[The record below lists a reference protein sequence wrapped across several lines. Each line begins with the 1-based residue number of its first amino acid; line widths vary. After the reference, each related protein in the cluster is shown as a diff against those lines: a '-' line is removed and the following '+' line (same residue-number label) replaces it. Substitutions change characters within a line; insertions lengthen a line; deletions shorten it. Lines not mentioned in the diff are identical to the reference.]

1 VSGAPGF
8 VRPGRFC
15 AELLT
20 ALEASEGRRKR
31 RSRNTTA
38 DSIGMDIKRALLEQ
52 AVRDD
57 PDPDAF
63 EAWLVQRC
71 LDAGVADGAVR
82 AMAMSIR
89 DEWAL
94 AATAPGF
101 REWLASGA
109 PSDDRGA

>member
-1 VSGAPGF
+1 MSEVHGL

-20 ALEASEGRRKR
+20 ALEATEGRRRR

-38 DSIGMDIKRALLEQ
+38 DAIGLDIKRELLER

-57 PDPDAF
+57 PEAEEF

-82 AMAMSIR
+82 AMAMSIW
-89 DEWAL
+89 DEWTL
-94 AATAPGF
+94 ASAAPSY